1 VALASAGQ
9 GDADA
14 PEPGLADGF
23 ELIVDGHW
31 NSLLR
36 RENSSGSPMFHV
48 KGESNPEMS
57 RSLLNYVGPTLP
69 E

>member
-9 GDADA
+9 GDADE
-14 PEPGLADGF
+14 PMHRSPGLADGF

-48 KGESNPEMS
+48 KGESNPI
-57 RSLLNYVGPTLP
+57 
-69 E
+69 